1 MGYLS
6 EKKKKHAKLI
16 DSAGEQVKNRARQQA
31 SFINHQVNTGG
42 LNRKYILLLLS
53 VMLLL
58 LSGAGAVLY
67 KQRVYAWQK
76 PSGPVH
82 QSIIAPHIEEEM
94 KKDLYNKIQEKFDK
108 APGQGAPVTD
118 TLKNE

>member
-6 EKKKKHAKLI
+6 EKKKKQGKLI

-31 SFINHQVNTGG
+31 SFINDQVNTSGW
-42 LNRKYILLLLS
+42 NKKHILWLLS

-58 LSGAGAVLY
+58 VSGTGVVVY
-67 KQRVYAWQK
+67 RQGVYAWQK

-94 KKDLYNKIQEKFDK
+94 KKDLYNKIKKKYDK
-108 APGQGAPVTD
+108 APGRGAPITD
-118 TLKNE
+118 TLNNE